1 MNACTRASRAY
12 GITEELSKPYTNPNQ
27 LSLFDQA
34 VYTRMRTAVSDGK
47 EGHQIVRAI
56 ARDTTTPH
64 GPRWFNVKYCPHCKI
79 YTAQDVTYAPDLTLP
94 AVKLSEL
101 TRGGGSMPAECHV
114 GPPEAIKRDWGRRQ
128 TSLL

>member
-1 MNACTRASRAY
+1 MNAGTRASRAY

-34 VYTRMRTAVSDGK
+34 VYTRKPHPVSDGK

-64 GPRWFNVKYCPHCKI
+64 GRRWFNIKYCTRCKV
-79 YTAQDVTYAPDLTLP
+79 YTAQDPRTLP
-94 AVKLSEL
+94 ISPCQPLS
-101 TRGGGSMPAECHV
+101 SA
-114 GPPEAIKRDWGRRQ
+114 
-128 TSLL
+128 S